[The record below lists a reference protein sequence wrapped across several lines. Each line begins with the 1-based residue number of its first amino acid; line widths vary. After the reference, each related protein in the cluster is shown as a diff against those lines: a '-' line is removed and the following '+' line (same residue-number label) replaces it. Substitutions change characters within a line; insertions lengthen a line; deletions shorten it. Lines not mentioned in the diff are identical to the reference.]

1 MLTPS
6 SPSPWLPHSRLLGL
20 ALLAAFAGA
29 LLMAPPAAEAQKSPG
44 VQGAYALTN
53 AQVIPAPGDTI
64 DQGTVVIREDTIAAV
79 GADVTVP
86 DDVDTIDCEGLTV
99 YPGMIDSGTHLGLE
113 EVGSLSETQDYNEI
127 GDLTSHMNVL
137 TAVNPNSV
145 HIPVTRVQGIT
156 TVLSEP
162 TTGLLPGV
170 AALISLHGYTPEQM
184 HEGGVELTK
193 LDFPSTGRE
202 GPWDDRSAEE
212 IEKQAQEAINKL
224 NKVWERAELY
234 ADIDSSVAVQPEE
247 RRQPEYVPSM
257 EALIPVVRGERP
269 LLISADQAS
278 DITSALGWAKE
289 RDALDQVILSGAA
302 EGWRVAD
309 SIASANVPVLVGP
322 VLQNPAR
329 ESDRYDKAYANPSL
343 LRDAGVK
350 IALRT
355 SETENVRNLPF
366 HAGFAATY
374 GLGKTEA
381 LRAVTTAPAEIF
393 GVADRIGAL
402 APGMRANL
410 FVADGDPFQTQTEVV
425 HLFIDGYKLPLES
438 RQSKLYDEFLNRNPG
453 LEK

>member
-1 MLTPS
+1 MLTS
-6 SPSPWLPHSRLLGL
+6 FSLFSRLPHTRRLGL
-20 ALLAAFAGA
+20 AFLVA
-29 LLMAPPAAEAQKSPG
+29 LLGGLLVTPPVAEAQKSPG
-44 VQGAYALTN
+44 VQGAFALTN
-53 AQVIPAPGDTI
+53 AQVITAPGDTI

-79 GADVTVP
+79 GPNVNVP
-86 DDVDTIDCEGLTV
+86 DDVDAIDCEGLTV

-127 GDLTSHMNVL
+127 GDLTSHMDAL

-145 HIPVTRVQGIT
+145 HIPVNRAQGIT
-156 TVLSEP
+156 TVLTEP
-162 TTGLLPGV
+162 TTGTLPGV

-193 LDFPSTGRE
+193 LDFPSTGRQ
-202 GPWDDRSAEE
+202 GYWDDRSPEE
-212 IEKQAQEAINKL
+212 IEKQAQEAIDEL
-224 NKVWERAELY
+224 NEIWERAELY
-234 ADIDSSVAVQPEE
+234 ADIDSSVAQQPEE

-257 EALIPVVRGERP
+257 EALIPVIRGERP
-269 LLISADQAS
+269 LLISADRAS
-278 DITSALGWAKE
+278 DITSALNWADE
-289 RDALDQVILSGAA
+289 HDALDQVVLSGAE

-309 SIASANVPVLVGP
+309 SIAAADVPVLVGP

-329 ESDRYDKAYANPSL
+329 DSDRYDKAYANPSL
-343 LRDAGVK
+343 LHEAGVQ

-355 SETENVRNLPF
+355 NETENVRNLPF

-393 GVADRIGAL
+393 GVDDRIGSL
-402 APGMRANL
+402 EVGKRANL
-410 FVADGDPFQTQTEVV
+410 FVADGDPFETQTQIF
-425 HLFIDGYKLPLES
+425 HLFIDGYKLPLEN
-438 RQSKLYDEFLNRNPG
+438 RQSELYEEFLNRNPG